1 MPQSDV
7 SAHPYQH
14 RRAPVSLLSQD
25 VIVYFNGTFMQ
36 RSNGAHTRADA
47 CLRFLLRHFERV
59 IVYSF
64 RNHPTCPW
72 TDDLVQRFAAEY
84 PRARLVLEQR
94 SPCLVAMTRLKNVL
108 TAFLPSLA
116 RQIIRLSLPGA
127 APSHRSLLNEHPR
140 AVLIV
145 NYVDGLTQLNG
156 IPHRQVVVETH
167 DIKFV
172 NYRFQAHRPATA
184 LRSILKF
191 RSEIALLSTAQAVIA
206 ISPTEAHFFRMLVD
220 NAEVLYIP
228 DFNQDGK
235 VQEAEREDSED
246 FLYDLVFVGSD
257 NILNVEGLIG
267 FLEDN
272 MRWLAKYRIAVC
284 GKVCQQAGVMKI
296 VKRHPNVSLLGFVED
311 MDQVYR
317 HSKAAV
323 SPVLG
328 TGLKIKI
335 VDALAKG
342 KPVFASQSSFAG
354 LPPGYEG
361 CVFPIEQ
368 RVMGRILDRA
378 ECRRAAVRESR
389 AYFASFGERGDREH
403 LLGLFSDQQAA
414 TQASLSR
421 NVTPAIQRRGL
432 DARSEYLKCD

>member
-1 MPQSDV
+1 
-7 SAHPYQH
+7 
-14 RRAPVSLLSQD
+14 VSLLSQD

-36 RSNGAHTRADA
+36 RSNGAHARAA
-47 CLRFLLRHFERV
+47 SCLQFLLRHFERV

-72 TDDLVQRFAAEY
+72 TDNLVQRFAAEY

-94 SPCLVAMTRLKNVL
+94 SPCLIAMTRLKNIL
-108 TAFLPSLA
+108 TAFMPSLA
-116 RQIIRLSLPGA
+116 RQAVRLSLPGA
-127 APSHRSLLNEHPR
+127 APAYASLLKEHPR

-156 IPHRQVVVETH
+156 IPHQQLVVETH
-167 DIKFV
+167 DIKFI
-172 NYRFQAHRPATA
+172 NYRFQKHRPANA
-184 LRSILKF
+184 LRSIFKF
-191 RSEIALLSTAQAVIA
+191 RSEIALLRTAQAVIA

-220 NAEVLYIP
+220 DAEVLYIP
-228 DFNQDGK
+228 EYNQDDKG
-235 VQEAEREDSED
+235 QEVETEDVED

-267 FLEDN
+267 FLEEHIP
-272 MRWLAKYRIAVC
+272 WLAKYRIAVC
-284 GKVCQQAGVMKI
+284 GKVCQQAAVTRI
-296 VKRHPNVSLLGFVED
+296 ANRHPNISLLGFVED
-311 MDQVYR
+311 IDQVYR
-317 HSKAAV
+317 RSKAAL

-361 CVFPIEQ
+361 CVFPIER
-368 RVMGRILDRA
+368 RVICRILDQA

-389 AYFASFGERGDREH
+389 AYFASFGQRGDHEH
-403 LLGLFSDQQAA
+403 LLGLLRGEQATMQDHYA
-414 TQASLSR
+414 EAFPR
-421 NVTPAIQRRGL
+421 YRKAG
-432 DARSEYLKCD
+432 A

>member
-1 MPQSDV
+1 
-7 SAHPYQH
+7 
-14 RRAPVSLLSQD
+14 VSLLSQD

-36 RSNGAHTRADA
+36 RSNGAHARADSF
-47 CLRFLLRHFERV
+47 LRFLLRHFERV

-72 TDDLVQRFAAEY
+72 TDNLVQRFTAEY
-84 PRARLVLEQR
+84 PRARLVLDQR
-94 SPCLVAMTRLKNVL
+94 SACLVAMTRFKNIL
-108 TAFLPSLA
+108 TAFMPSLA
-116 RQIIRLSLPGA
+116 RQVVSLSLPGA
-127 APSHRSLLNEHPR
+127 APAYASLLKEHPK

-156 IPHRQVVVETH
+156 IPHQQLVVETH
-167 DIKFV
+167 DIKFI
-172 NYRFQAHRPATA
+172 NYRFQSRKPAST
-184 LRSILKF
+184 LRSVFKF

-220 NAEVLYIP
+220 DAKVLYIP
-228 DFNQDGK
+228 EFNQDGK
-235 VQEAEREDSED
+235 GQEVETEDAED

-267 FLEDN
+267 FLEEH
-272 MRWLAKYRIAVC
+272 MPRLAKYRIAVC
-284 GKVCQQAGVMKI
+284 GSVCQQAAVTR
-296 VKRHPNVSLLGFVED
+296 VANRLPNVSLLGFVED
-311 MDQVYR
+311 LDQVYR
-317 HSKAAV
+317 RSKAAV

-328 TGLKIKI
+328 TGLKMKI

-368 RVMGRILDRA
+368 RVMCRILDQA
-378 ECRRAAVRESR
+378 ECRRAAVRESL
-389 AYFASFGERGDREH
+389 AYFASFGQRGDQEH
-403 LLGLFSDQQAA
+403 LLGLLRGEQAA
-414 TQASLSR
+414 TRDHYAEALPASE
-421 NVTPAIQRRGL
+421 RRGL
-432 DARSEYLKCD
+432 DVRSEYLNCN

>member
-1 MPQSDV
+1 MLTFPTPPPDV
-7 SAHPYQH
+7 SAHPCKH
-14 RRAPVSLLSQD
+14 RQAPVSLLSQD

-36 RSNGAHTRADA
+36 RSNGAHARADS

-64 RNHPTCPW
+64 RNHLTCPW
-72 TDDLVQRFAAEY
+72 TDDLVHRFAAEY

-94 SPCLVAMTRLKNVL
+94 SPCLVAMTRLKNIL
-108 TAFLPSLA
+108 TAFMPSLA
-116 RQIIRLSLPGA
+116 RQAIRLSLPGA
-127 APSHRSLLNEHPR
+127 APAYASLLNEHPN

-156 IPHRQVVVETH
+156 IRHQQLVVETH
-167 DIKFV
+167 DIKFI
-172 NYRFQAHRPATA
+172 NYRFQNHKPASA
-184 LRSILKF
+184 LRSVFKF

-206 ISPTEAHFFRMLVD
+206 ISPTEAHLFRLLVD
-220 NAEVLYIP
+220 DAKVLYIP
-228 DFNQDGK
+228 EFNQDGK
-235 VQEAEREDSED
+235 VQDAETEDAED

-257 NILNVEGLIG
+257 NILNVDGLIG
-267 FLEDN
+267 FLEEQ
-272 MRWLAKYRIAVC
+272 MPWLAKYRIAVC
-284 GKVCQQAGVMKI
+284 GKVCQQAAVTQI
-296 VKRHPNVSLLGFVED
+296 AKRHPNVSLLGFVED
-311 MDQVYR
+311 IDQVYR
-317 HSKAAV
+317 RSKAAL

-342 KPVFASQSSFAG
+342 KPVFASQSSLAG

-368 RVMGRILDRA
+368 RVMCRILDQA

-389 AYFASFGERGDREH
+389 AYFASFGQRGDHEN
-403 LLGLFSDQQAA
+403 LLGLLRGEPAA
-414 TQASLSR
+414 TQDHYAE
-421 NVTPAIQRRGL
+421 NVTPLPKRG
-432 DARSEYLKCD
+432 A

>member
-1 MPQSDV
+1 
-7 SAHPYQH
+7 
-14 RRAPVSLLSQD
+14 VSLLSRD

-36 RSNGAHTRADA
+36 RSNGAHARADS
-47 CLRFLLRHFERV
+47 CLQFLLRHFERV

-72 TDDLVQRFAAEY
+72 TDNLVQRFAAEY
-84 PRARLVLEQR
+84 PRARLILEQR
-94 SPCLVAMTRLKNVL
+94 SPCLIAMTRLKNIL
-108 TAFLPSLA
+108 TAFMPSLA
-116 RQIIRLSLPGA
+116 RQAVRLGLPGA
-127 APSHRSLLNEHPR
+127 APAYASLLNEHPR

-156 IPHRQVVVETH
+156 IPHQQLVVETH
-167 DIKFV
+167 DIKFI
-172 NYRFQAHRPATA
+172 NYRFQKHRPASA
-184 LRSILKF
+184 LRSIFKF

-220 NAEVLYIP
+220 DAEVLYIP
-228 DFNQDGK
+228 EYNQDGK
-235 VQEAEREDSED
+235 GQEVETEDPED

-267 FLEDN
+267 FLEEQ
-272 MRWLAKYRIAVC
+272 MPWLAKYRIAVC
-284 GKVCQQAGVMKI
+284 GKVCQQAAVTRI
-296 VKRHPNVSLLGFVED
+296 ANRHPNVSLLGFVED

-317 HSKAAV
+317 RSKAAL

-342 KPVFASQSSFAG
+342 KPVFASQSSLGG

-368 RVMGRILDRA
+368 RVICRILDQA

-389 AYFASFGERGDREH
+389 AYFASFGQRGDHEH
-403 LLGLFSDQQAA
+403 LLGLLRGEQAT
-414 TQASLSR
+414 TQDHYAEALPR
-421 NVTPAIQRRGL
+421 YRKAG
-432 DARSEYLKCD
+432 A